1 MRRIVFLS
9 PFSRSDITGGIK
21 TVYRHA
27 ELLTQSGLDAC
38 IWQPEGKPAWLDS
51 AARVVNE
58 PRISPSANDVLVF
71 PETLNGVLAELAQ
84 ANLPARKVLYCQN
97 HYYALFNSIAP
108 ERMAELPFDAIACQ
122 SEVARNFLEHVVH
135 LKGVKIVPCVID
147 TDLFRPRQ
155 KRMQIAFVPRKLP
168 RESAAIHRIFPLKYP
183 ALASTAWVPV
193 ENRSERETA
202 EIFGESAI
210 LLSLPFL

>member
-1 MRRIVFLS
+1 MRRIIFVS

-38 IWQPEGKPAWLDS
+38 IWQPEGKPQWLDS
-51 AARVVNE
+51 TARILSE

-84 ANLPARKVLYCQN
+84 ADLPARKVLYCQN

-108 ERMAELPFDAIACQ
+108 ERMAQLPFDAIACQ
-122 SEVARNFLEHVVH
+122 SQIARNFLERVLH
-135 LKGVKIVPCVID
+135 LKPVKIVPVSSTRISSGPDRNACR
-147 TDLFRPRQ
+147 LHSYRANCRANP
-155 KRMQIAFVPRKLP
+155 LP
-168 RESAAIHRIFPLKYP
+168 
-183 ALASTAWVPV
+183 STAY
-193 ENRSERETA
+193 ST
-202 EIFGESAI
+202 
-210 LLSLPFL
+210 